1 MPNYVPN
8 GSFCYRGGIEGL
20 QGDGS
25 PDNPYLISNV
35 NELQKF
41 RDAVNS
47 GQNEIC
53 GKLTDDIGTV
63 YFKDILPSIGTADHP
78 YMGTF
83 DGDGHYISTYI
94 YSSTVNRGVFGCIG
108 TSGIVKNLAIRE
120 QVGGDNSSGLA
131 YSNAGTIAH
140 CTVYGWDAQNI
151 SKAIGF
157 GLDDSKT
164 YNSSLS
170 GGDKYGGIVNTNT
183 SSGRI
188 IDCCVL
194 GPMRVGFSDY
204 KAGGLQQL
212 RQT

>member
-1 MPNYVPN
+1 MYKWRKKFWQSS
-8 GSFCYRGGIEGL
+8 SFWRCAWRCSQRQFLLPGGIAGL

-25 PDNPYLISNV
+25 PGNPYLISNTD
-35 NELQKF
+35 ELQKF

-83 DGDGHYISTYI
+83 DGNGYYISTYI
-94 YSSTVNRGVFGCIG
+94 YSSTVNPGVFGCIG

-120 QVGGDNSSGLA
+120 QVGGTNSSGLA

-140 CTVYGWDAQNI
+140 CTVYG
-151 SKAIGF
+151 
-157 GLDDSKT
+157 
-164 YNSSLS
+164 
-170 GGDKYGGIVNTNT
+170 
-183 SSGRI
+183 
-188 IDCCVL
+188 
-194 GPMRVGFSDY
+194 
-204 KAGGLQQL
+204 
-212 RQT
+212 